1 MKKKSLRVKL
11 LFLFLF
17 VGIVLG
23 FKFNNEEFADFYYY
37 QGKPFKLTQK
47 SDAVFIV
54 LNENVT
60 ASSFTKLISSFPEIK
75 SAADFNVKDR
85 KDFVLLNNAL
95 TNTEVSSL
103 LSKLRQN
110 PEVKYASIVFSPDE
124 GKTLIGVQ
132 DEILVQFKPEL
143 SASQISEYLRLNDLT
158 VLEELKLEGGKSYKL
173 QTSGSDFP
181 ISAANALYESGMV
194 NWSEPNLFFTNLIT
208 YMPNDP
214 FVNSQ
219 WSIRN
224 TGNNIPTGVAG
235 TPGCDMNVD
244 SAWNISLGSP
254 DVIISVSDTGCDT
267 LHVDLAA
274 NFIPGTGRNFYNNTI
289 GGFDDMGHGTSCA
302 GIIAAVGNNGIGIS
316 GIAPLCKMLPVKW
329 MNSQGS
335 GDYSGATNAT
345 VYSYQAGAWVISNSW
360 GFPNGAS
367 SALDN
372 AIADAKNL
380 GRGGKG
386 ALFVVASGNENGAMR
401 FPAST
406 NPNVLV
412 VGGISPCN
420 QRKSPS
426 SCDGESFWGASY
438 GSNLDIVA
446 PCVKIYATDI
456 TGSGGFTSGDYDPE
470 FNGTSSATPNT
481 AGVCALVLSVDT
493 TLRWDSVRVRIDRTA
508 DRVGSYSYTQAG
520 PRNLSRWNN
529 EMGYGKVNAYKV
541 LLETLSLMGPV
552 IVHTPL
558 NNTEQITGNYTVDCS
573 ITSVNSTID
582 PSSLK
587 LFWSKDNP
595 SITDSTLLINT
606 SGSNYTADIVGSGAG
621 LYRYYIKAQDI
632 TGRKSTSPSNAPANL
647 YSFEAATDLVP
658 PSITHTALDNTP
670 KQKWPLDITAVITD
684 NIGVGSVEFEFRIN
698 SGSINTVTMNLVN
711 NNTYKGT
718 FTGTVN
724 IGDFVE
730 YRIKATDNSAQ
741 SNVGYHPASGY
752 HSFNI
757 TDVLGLVL
765 VIDDD
770 VTYENRISPDKEF
783 HEADILTPLGASAT
797 LFTNTL
803 NDAGYLAE
811 QVTFSAFNPAD
822 LNSYDL
828 VILSA
833 GLNEGTMFNNQTK
846 RTAITNWTLAGGKT
860 LVDGG
865 EVGYIYRKSG
875 TATDLDPLF
884 RRNVLNDSTWVSDRS
899 GASIQI
905 VTVTHPIFNSPNS
918 ITGPITVNNASGSS
932 WGARDEVT
940 LLNKSGVS
948 RIANWT
954 GGTAS
959 NGGIIIHN
967 PGNDTSK
974 CRNIFFT
981 FAVSQIANQTVAANL
996 IENTVAYLFRDII
1009 PVELTFFTASSIG
1022 NSVNL
1027 IWNTA
1032 TELNNSG
1039 FEIQRKSNNS
1049 EWNNIGFIAGFGTAT
1064 DPKSYSFIDNNLK
1077 VGSYSY
1083 RLKQIDFDGSFAYS
1097 HIVNV
1102 EITAPLQFSLEQ
1114 NYPNPFNPATMINYS
1129 LAKDELVKISV
1140 FNLLGEKVATLVNTN
1155 QKAGSYELKFD
1166 ASLLSSGI
1174 YFYSIEAGDF
1184 KAVRKMMLMK

>member
-1 MKKKSLRVKL
+1 MKRKSLRIKL
-11 LFLFLF
+11 LYLFLF

-23 FKFNNEEFADFYYY
+23 FRFNNEEFVDFYYY
-37 QGKPFKLTQK
+37 QGKPFKLNVK

-60 ASSFTKLISSFPEIK
+60 SSSFSSLLSKFPEIK
-75 SAADFNVKDR
+75 PTSTFNVKDR
-85 KDFVLLNNAL
+85 KDFVFLDRAL
-95 TNTEVSSL
+95 TNSEVNSL
-103 LSKLRQN
+103 LVNLRKS
-110 PEVKYASIVFSPDE
+110 PEVKYASIAFSPDG

-132 DEILVQFKPEL
+132 DEILVQFKSEIS
-143 SASQISEYLRLNDLT
+143 SAQITDYLRSNNLQII
-158 VLEELKLEGGKSYKL
+158 EELKLEGGRSYKL
-173 QTSGSDFP
+173 RTPQSDFP
-181 ISAANALYESGMV
+181 IAIANTVYESGMV
-194 NWSEPNLFFTNLIT
+194 NWSEPNLFFTNLT
-208 YMPNDP
+208 AYMPNDP
-214 FVNSQ
+214 FVNMQ
-219 WSIRN
+219 WSVRN
-224 TGNNIPTGVAG
+224 TGNNIPTGVTG
-235 TPGCDMNVD
+235 VSGCDMNVD
-244 SAWNISLGSP
+244 SAWNISLGNP

-267 LHVDLAA
+267 LHEDLSA

-329 MNSQGS
+329 MNSQGG

-345 VYSYQAGAWVISNSW
+345 IYSYQAGAWIISNSW
-360 GFPNGAS
+360 GFQGGAS

-386 ALFVVASGNENGAMR
+386 TLFVVAAGNENGAMR

-420 QRKSPS
+420 QRKSYS
-426 SCDGESFWGASY
+426 SCDGENFWGASY
-438 GSNLDIVA
+438 GANLDIVA

-456 TGSGGFTSGDYDPE
+456 TGSGGFTSGNYDPE
-470 FNGTSSATPNT
+470 FNGTSSATPNA
-481 AGVCALVLSVDT
+481 AGVCALILSVDPN
-493 TLRWDSVRVRIDRTA
+493 LRWDSVRVRIDRTA
-508 DRVGSYSYTQAG
+508 DRVGSYTYNQVG

-529 EMGYGKVNAYKV
+529 EMGYGRVNAYRV
-541 LLETLSLMGPV
+541 LLETLNMMGPI
-552 IVHTPL
+552 IVHTTL
-558 NNTEQITGNYTVDCS
+558 ENTEQITGNYPVSCS

-582 PSSLK
+582 PSSVK
-587 LFWSKDNP
+587 LFWSKNNP
-595 SITDSTLLINT
+595 SITDSVLLSNT
-606 SGSNYTADIVGSGAG
+606 GGSTYSGEIVGTGAG
-621 LYRYYIKAQDI
+621 IYRYYIKAQDI
-632 TGRKSTSPSNAPANL
+632 IGRKSTSPLNAPANL
-647 YSFEAATDLVP
+647 YSFEAATDLIP
-658 PSITHTALDNTP
+658 PVITHTAINNTA
-670 KQKWPLDITAVITD
+670 KQKWPLDITANVTD
-684 NIGVGSVEFEFRIN
+684 NLGVSSVVCEFRVN
-698 SGSINTVTMNLVN
+698 SGSINTFTLNLVSG
-711 NNTYKGT
+711 NTYKGT
-718 FTGTVN
+718 FTGTVE
-724 IGDFVE
+724 IGDFIE

-741 SNVGYHPASGY
+741 NNIGYHPAAGF
-752 HSFNI
+752 HSFSI

-783 HEADILTPLGASAT
+783 HEADLLTPLGASAT

-803 NDAGYLAE
+803 NNAGYLAE

-822 LNSYDL
+822 LNNYDL

-875 TATDLDPLF
+875 TTTDLDPLF

-905 VTVTHPIFNSPNS
+905 VTTTHPIFNLPNS
-918 ITGPITVNNASGSS
+918 ITGPIAVNNSGSS
-932 WGARDEVT
+932 GWGTRDEVT

-967 PGNDTSK
+967 PGSDTSK
-974 CRNIFFT
+974 CRNIFFS

-1009 PVELTFFTASSIG
+1009 PVELTSFTASSDG
-1022 NSVNL
+1022 NSVIL
-1027 IWNTA
+1027 LWNTA
-1032 TELNNSG
+1032 TELNNNG
-1039 FEIQRKSNNS
+1039 FEVQRKSLNS
-1049 EWNNIGFIAGFGTAT
+1049 DWSNIGFVVGFGTTT
-1064 DPKSYSFIDNNLK
+1064 DPKFYSFTDNNVK

-1083 RLKQIDFDGSFAYS
+1083 RLKQLDFDGSFAYS
-1097 HIVNV
+1097 QVVNV
-1102 EITAPLQFSLEQ
+1102 DITAPLQFSLEQ
-1114 NYPNPFNPATMINYS
+1114 NYPNPFNPATTINYS
-1129 LAKDELVKISV
+1129 LAKDEFVHIAV
-1140 FNLLGEKVATLVNTN
+1140 FNILGEKVATLVNTN
-1155 QKAGSYELKFD
+1155 QKAGNYELKFD
-1166 ASLLSSGI
+1166 ASSHSSGI
-1174 YFYSIEAGDF
+1174 YFYSMEAGDF
-1184 KAVRKMMLMK
+1184 KSVRKMILMK